1 MGNILEYL
9 SVVAN
14 VATAI
19 AVIVAAW
26 QLYLAHK
33 QSVMS
38 FEDSFAKEYR
48 ELTSRLPTKA
58 LLGEQLTDEEYANH
72 FDELYHYIDLC
83 NEQAFLRKSGR
94 ISKKTWIFWKEGIAS
109 NMKRPAFE
117 RAWTE
122 ISHRSNGDFSELR
135 QISPPKD

>member
-48 ELTSRLPTKA
+48 ER
-58 LLGEQLTDEEYANH
+58 
-72 FDELYHYIDLC
+72 C
-83 NEQAFLRKSGR
+83 V
-94 ISKKTWIFWKEGIAS
+94 
-109 NMKRPAFE
+109 
-117 RAWTE
+117 
-122 ISHRSNGDFSELR
+122 
-135 QISPPKD
+135 